1 MFIDLLPQLFEGA
14 IITVEVFITAAFIAI
29 IVGFAA
35 GLARLSKKW
44 FLRAIAVCYIEVFRG
59 TSALVQLFWI
69 FFVLPLFGINLS
81 AFQAG
86 SIALGLNVGAYGA
99 EVVRGAIL
107 SVPKG
112 QFDAAVALNMPY
124 WHTMISVIL
133 PQAIV
138 PMLPPWGTILIEG
151 LKNTALVSLIT
162 LSDLTFKAYQL
173 NQTTFRTIEIFI
185 LVLLIYFALSGV
197 VTFIIRFLERQL
209 GRNLIYKGSF

>member
-1 MFIDLLPQLFEGA
+1 MFIDLLPQLLEGA
-14 IITVEVFITAAFIAI
+14 IVTVKVFLATALIAI
-29 IVGFAA
+29 VMGFAA
-35 GLARLSKKW
+35 GLARLSRKW
-44 FLRAIAVCYIEVFRG
+44 ILHGLAVCYIEVFRG
-59 TSALVQLFWI
+59 TSALVQLFWM

-112 QFDAAVALNMPY
+112 QFDAAIALNMCWY
-124 WHTMISVIL
+124 RRMVSVIL

-185 LVLLIYFALSGV
+185 LVLVIYFGLSGI
-197 VTFIIRFLERQL
+197 VTAIIRFLERRL
-209 GRNLIYKGSF
+209 GKNLLYKGSI